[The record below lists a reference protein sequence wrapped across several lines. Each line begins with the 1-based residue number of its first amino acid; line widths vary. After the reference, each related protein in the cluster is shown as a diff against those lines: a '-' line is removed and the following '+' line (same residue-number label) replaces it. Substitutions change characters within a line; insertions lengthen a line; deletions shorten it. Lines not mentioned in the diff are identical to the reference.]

1 MNKQLSYEQAF
12 QRLQQIVA
20 QIEAGET
27 DIDLL
32 AANLKEAKSL
42 IDFCKNRLTKVESDV
57 KKILGEWKTY

>member
-1 MNKQLSYEQAF
+1 MNKQPSYEQAF

-57 KKILGEWKTY
+57 KKILGE

>member
-57 KKILGEWKTY
+57 KKILGE